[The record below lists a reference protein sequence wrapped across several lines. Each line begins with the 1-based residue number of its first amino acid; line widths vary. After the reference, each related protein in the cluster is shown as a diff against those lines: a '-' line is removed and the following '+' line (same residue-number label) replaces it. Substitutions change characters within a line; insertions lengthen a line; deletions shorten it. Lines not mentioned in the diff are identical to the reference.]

1 MALLNYANSISEIED
16 FLSASS
22 GTSNYLKLA
31 FTNDGHII
39 THGIDYTPDFTVTD
53 GPNGGRGL
61 VKGSTN
67 NPKEILRGNNTWS
80 QLSVTDLPYST
91 NLNIVNDD
99 TIPTTKA
106 VVDYIGSFVRTAET
120 MRFMGVIRYTDSS
133 GFETMTKGNYT
144 QGLPTTWVTGDTYR
158 IGVISDSIDITF
170 SGQKVEPGDMLV
182 CINDGGGDMQYSN
195 DWSVIQTNVNGT
207 KQTTFNNTPIH
218 FYATDSNPIK
228 FYAPTT
234 AGINGNILISRGED
248 EPKWGSFQITPEGK
262 LNILDDEGALVGSP
276 YEIIA
281 NKIQKPLVAGIGINF
296 TDQEQGFSTFYD
308 GKQQLNINVSPAST
322 TTLGA
327 IMIDTNH
334 GSKGGET
341 GYPTISIESDGTL
354 YLTRDNVENALG
366 YSPSALYDIVSIDKE
381 GYAPKITLDNTII
394 ENSNYRVLSS
404 DESGS
409 PYWRA
414 LPLTAFSDTK
424 RDIFIAGNSIGEAGL
439 NFIPTGD
446 VYIKAESNNDD
457 IVDLSFGLSWY
468 NINTGGHEY
477 DEPPYY
483 N

>member
-1 MALLNYANSISEIED
+1 
-16 FLSASS
+16 
-22 GTSNYLKLA
+22 
-31 FTNDGHII
+31 
-39 THGIDYTPDFTVTD
+39 
-53 GPNGGRGL
+53 
-61 VKGSTN
+61 
-67 NPKEILRGNNTWS
+67 
-80 QLSVTDLPYST
+80 
-91 NLNIVNDD
+91 
-99 TIPTTKA
+99 
-106 VVDYIGSFVRTAET
+106 
-120 MRFMGVIRYTDSS
+120 
-133 GFETMTKGNYT
+133 
-144 QGLPTTWVTGDTYR
+144 
-158 IGVISDSIDITF
+158 
-170 SGQKVEPGDMLV
+170 
-182 CINDGGGDMQYSN
+182 
-195 DWSVIQTNVNGT
+195 
-207 KQTTFNNTPIH
+207 
-218 FYATDSNPIK
+218 
-228 FYAPTT
+228 
-234 AGINGNILISRGED
+234 
-248 EPKWGSFQITPEGK
+248 
-262 LNILDDEGALVGSP
+262 
-276 YEIIA
+276 
-281 NKIQKPLVAGIGINF
+281 
-296 TDQEQGFSTFYD
+296 
-308 GKQQLNINVSPAST
+308 
-322 TTLGA
+322 
-327 IMIDTNH
+327 MIDTNH

>member
-1 MALLNYANSISEIED
+1 MALLNYANNISEIEE

-31 FTNDGHII
+31 FTQDGHII
-39 THGIDYTPDFTVTD
+39 THGVDYTPDFTVMD

-80 QLSVTDLPYST
+80 QLLVTDLPCST
-91 NLNIVNDD
+91 NLNEVNDE

-120 MRFMGVIRYTDSS
+120 MRFMGVIRYTESS
-133 GFETMTKGNYT
+133 GFETMTKGSYT
-144 QGLPTTWVTGDTYR
+144 QGLPTSWVMGDTYR
-158 IGVISDSIDITF
+158 IGVMSDSAGVTF

-195 DWSVIQTNVNGT
+195 DWSIIQTNVT
-207 KQTTFNNTPIH
+207 KQSTFNGTPIH
-218 FYATDSNPIK
+218 FYATDSIPIK
-228 FYAPTT
+228 FHAPTVT
-234 AGINGNILISRGED
+234 GTNGNILISRGEN
-248 EPKWGSFQITPEGK
+248 EPKWGSLQITPEGK
-262 LNILDDEGALVGSP
+262 LNILDNEGQLVGNS

-281 NKIQKPLVAGIGINF
+281 NKVHKPLTAGIGINF
-296 TDQEQGFSTFYD
+296 TDQEQGFSAFYD
-308 GKQQLNINVSPAST
+308 GKQQLNINVSPADT

-327 IMIDTNH
+327 VIIDTDH
-334 GSKGGET
+334 GSRGGEM
-341 GYPTISIESDGTL
+341 GYPTISIEADGTL
-354 YLTRDNVENALG
+354 YLTKENIENALG
-366 YSPSALYDIVSIDKE
+366 YSPSTMYDVVSTEKM
-381 GYAPKITLDNTII
+381 GYAPKITLDDTII
-394 ENSNYRVLSS
+394 ENTNYRVLSS
-404 DESGS
+404 DESGN

-424 RDIFIAGNSIGEAGL
+424 RDIFIAGNSIGEAAL

-446 VYIKAESNNDD
+446 IYVKADPNNDE

-468 NINTGGHEY
+468 NINTRAYEY
-477 DEPPYY
+477 DEPLYD